1 MRHFLALAL
10 ILLVVFLARPSLSAQ
25 EMPDSLE
32 MQKQQE
38 MMAEYMQLAQPGEE
52 HQFLAKYA
60 GNWDME
66 VKFWMTPDT
75 EPMVSAGTGEATM
88 ILGGRFLWLETQT
101 GQGMSAMESLWILGF
116 DRRYKEF
123 TAVGMDTFGTYYITA
138 QGTMDRETN
147 VLTLSGTDDDPIAGF
162 TQVYDFVFRFEN
174 DDKYVIEMI
183 FKNKEMTG
191 GADSFKMGEITF
203 TRQK

>member
-1 MRHFLALAL
+1 MKHFPVITL
-10 ILLVVFLARPSLSAQ
+10 ILLFFFIARPNLSAQ
-25 EMPDSLE
+25 EMPDSLDT
-32 MQKQQE
+32 QKQQQ

-60 GNWDME
+60 GNWNME
-66 VKFWMTPDT
+66 VKFWMTPGT
-75 EPMVSAGTGEATM
+75 EPMVSTGTGEATM
-88 ILGGRFLWLETQT
+88 ILDGRFLWLETQT
-101 GQGMSAMESLWILGF
+101 GERMAATESLWILGF

-138 QGTMDRETN
+138 WGTMDKETN
-147 VLTLSGTDDDPIAGF
+147 VMTLSGTDDDPIAGF

-174 DDKYVIEMI
+174 DDKFVIEMI